1 MNLDPRSES
10 TNTELGI
17 LAECPE
23 LAQQVVDVI
32 DASRRRSAYRLRF
45 AADGE
50 TLEWSATGATG
61 EIVFAEEPEATPFM
75 LFRTRL
81 FGPFVPEQLL

>member
-23 LAQQVVDVI
+23 LARQVIRVIKLSQQ
-32 DASRRRSAYRLRF
+32 RNAYRLRF
-45 AADGE
+45 ASDGNS
-50 TLEWSATGATG
+50 LEWLASGDQG
-61 EIVFAEEPEATPFM
+61 EVVLVAEPEVTPLMRIQNM
-75 LFRTRL
+75 LFA
-81 FGPFVPEQLL
+81 PFVPEQLL